1 MTMVSKLRGPTRMIV
16 AVCIWIVLPSF
27 VYAQLSQASMVQS
40 ALENGHTYERITAHL
55 RGVYGP
61 RGYFNMVVGLRS
73 YPLAGLYGAQF
84 NVKPGLMVL
93 DIAPGF
99 PRVTVAQMH
108 HIETISGY
116 SPGLVEIQE
125 IKPSDFSETGP
136 GWRKIQPPESRSA
149 VVRWIKQ
156 NFVNHHY

>member
-1 MTMVSKLRGPTRMIV
+1 MNMPSRFFNLTLR
-16 AVCIWIVLPSF
+16 AVVLSILLALPQHAHPKQ
-27 VYAQLSQASMVQS
+27 AQETPDLASPVNSQ
-40 ALENGHTYERITAHL
+40 NYERITAHL

-61 RGYFNMVVGLRS
+61 RGYFNLVVGLYS
-73 YPLAGLYGAQF
+73 YPLAGLYGAKF
-84 NVKPGLMVL
+84 DIKPGLMVL

-116 SPGLVEIQE
+116 SPGPIEIEEIQ
-125 IKPSDFSETGP
+125 PSKFAESGP
-136 GWRKIQPPESRSA
+136 GWRKIQPPKSRN
-149 VVRWIKQ
+149 VFVRWARQ

>member
-1 MTMVSKLRGPTRMIV
+1 MKMIPRFQALILAAAAFCNIAVPPKL
-16 AVCIWIVLPSF
+16 AHAQSF
-27 VYAQLSQASMVQS
+27 QEKTGQTASGEKQ
-40 ALENGHTYERITAHL
+40 NYQRITAYL

-61 RGYFNMVVGLRS
+61 RGYFNMVVGLYS

-84 NVKPGLMVL
+84 NIKPGLMIL

-99 PRVTVAQMH
+99 PRVSVAQVH

-125 IKPSDFSETGP
+125 IQPSEFTETGP
-136 GWRKIQPPESRSA
+136 GWRKIQPPESKSA
-149 VVRWIKQ
+149 FVRWFKQ
-156 NFVNHHY
+156 NFINHHY

>member
-1 MTMVSKLRGPTRMIV
+1 MKMISRLRDLILTT
-16 AVCIWIVLPSF
+16 AAFCILIALPNL
-27 VYAQLSQASMVQS
+27 VHAQLSQKKTDQLASANNQ
-40 ALENGHTYERITAHL
+40 NYERITAHL

-61 RGYFNMVVGLRS
+61 RGYFNMVVGLYS

-84 NVKPGLMVL
+84 NVKPGLMIL

-99 PRVTVAQMH
+99 PRVAAAQMH

-125 IKPSDFSETGP
+125 IPLSEFAENGP
-136 GWRKIQPPESRSA
+136 GWRKIQPPKSKSA
-149 VVRWIKQ
+149 FVRWIKQ

>member
-1 MTMVSKLRGPTRMIV
+1 MKLIARFCGLTG
-16 AVCIWIVLPSF
+16 ATAAFCILMVLPKL
-27 VYAQLSQASMVQS
+27 VHAQLSQKEADQLAS
-40 ALENGHTYERITAHL
+40 GHNNSYERITAHL

-61 RGYFNMVVGLRS
+61 RGYFNLVVGLYS

-84 NVKPGLMVL
+84 NIKPGLMIL

-125 IKPSDFSETGP
+125 IPPSEFSETGP
-136 GWRKIQPPESRSA
+136 GWRKIQPPKSRNA
-149 VVRWIKQ
+149 FVRWIKQ

>member
-1 MTMVSKLRGPTRMIV
+1 MTILSRIVGLTRMIV
-16 AVCIWIVLPSF
+16 AICILIVLPSF
-27 VYAQLSQASMVQS
+27 VYAQLSQASKDQS
-40 ALENGHTYERITAHL
+40 ASGNNHSYERITAHL

-116 SPGLVEIQE
+116 SSGLVEIQE
-125 IKPSDFSETGP
+125 IAPDDFAETGP

>member
-1 MTMVSKLRGPTRMIV
+1 MKIISRLRDLILTT
-16 AVCIWIVLPSF
+16 AAFCILMALPKH
-27 VYAQLSQASMVQS
+27 VHAQS
-40 ALENGHTYERITAHL
+40 AQKGTDQLASGNNRNYERITAHL

-61 RGYFNMVVGLRS
+61 RGYFNMVVGLYS

-84 NVKPGLMVL
+84 NVKPGLMIL

-116 SPGLVEIQE
+116 SPGRVEIQE
-125 IKPSDFSETGP
+125 IPPSEFAETGP
-136 GWRKIQPPESRSA
+136 GWRNIQPPKSRSSF
-149 VVRWIKQ
+149 VRWVKQ

>member
-1 MTMVSKLRGPTRMIV
+1 MKMISKFRDLILMTAAFCILMALPKLV
-16 AVCIWIVLPSF
+16 H
-27 VYAQLSQASMVQS
+27 AQSSQKVTDQLASGNNQ
-40 ALENGHTYERITAHL
+40 NYERITAHL

-61 RGYFNMVVGLRS
+61 RGYFNMVVGLYS

-84 NVKPGLMVL
+84 NVKPGLMIL

-125 IKPSDFSETGP
+125 IPPSEFAETGP
-136 GWRKIQPPESRSA
+136 GWRKIQPPQSKSA
-149 VVRWIKQ
+149 LVRWVKQ